1 VTRARPSFSGVV
13 SDVRI
18 ERKFF
23 ETFPET
29 CLEFASIRIDARRPK
44 SRLARGKTTTEAAV

>member
-13 SDVRI
+13 SDDSKENSSNFSRNV
-18 ERKFF
+18 
-23 ETFPET
+23 
-29 CLEFASIRIDARRPK
+29 LEFASIRIDARRPK